1 MELFKP
7 LPNLSIGINKPS
19 IKTNDSIAL
28 EITRL
33 ISLHISSWSKI
44 ATANVSIEVALLAN
58 IPVVPVSKHV
68 RGFLLFSPVFP
79 GECHEWVFKQTTSFQ
94 LLFIHYYGFLL
105 CYTVQVVTMLQI
117 KAQQK
122 QRDVTESSKIT
133 RRLKAEYTQTFWR
146 TSLSPWSYNTLM
158 MQKHK
163 FSEILDLQHRLL
175 WLVSL

>member
-1 MELFKP
+1 
-7 LPNLSIGINKPS
+7 
-19 IKTNDSIAL
+19 
-28 EITRL
+28 
-33 ISLHISSWSKI
+33 LHISSWSKI
-44 ATANVSIEVALLAN
+44 ETANVIIEVTLLAN
-58 IPVVPVSKHV
+58 IPVVWVSKHV

-79 GECHEWVFKQTTSFQ
+79 GECHDRVSKQMSCRILVYSILWFFI
-94 LLFIHYYGFLL
+94 LLYGTG
-105 CYTVQVVTMLQI
+105 CYTVQVVTRLQI

-122 QRDVTESSKIT
+122 QRDVTESSRIT
-133 RRLKAEYTQTFWR
+133 SALKAEYTPTFWR

>member
-79 GECHEWVFKQTTSFQ
+79 GECHE
-94 LLFIHYYGFLL
+94 
-105 CYTVQVVTMLQI
+105 
-117 KAQQK
+117 
-122 QRDVTESSKIT
+122 
-133 RRLKAEYTQTFWR
+133 
-146 TSLSPWSYNTLM
+146 
-158 MQKHK
+158 
-163 FSEILDLQHRLL
+163 
-175 WLVSL
+175 